1 MNLVEIFSMLSF
13 AETNYV
19 RKLQQKIMTKNVK
32 FYYFQNSLRFKLIV
46 CQISSINFK
55 I

>member
-19 RKLQQKIMTKNVK
+19 RKLHQKIMTKNVK
-32 FYYFQNSLRFKLIV
+32 FYYLQNSLRYNNLI
-46 CQISSINFK
+46 
-55 I
+55 

>member
-32 FYYFQNSLRFKLIV
+32 FYYLQNSLRYNNLI
-46 CQISSINFK
+46 
-55 I
+55 